1 MLGSTE
7 IIVLVVVIGV
17 LIFGA
22 KKIPELAKTFG
33 KAKGE
38 FEKGKIQGDK
48 ELKDFKGEIDNAA
61 KDTVNKDNAEK
72 DNVTKDNA
80 EKDNV
85 TKDNAEKD
93 NVTKEAKSD

>member
-22 KKIPELAKTFG
+22 KKIPQLAKTFG

-38 FEKGKIQGDK
+38 FEKGKIEADK
-48 ELKDFKGEIDNAA
+48 ELKDFKDEIDSVA
-61 KDTVNKDNAEK
+61 KNET
-72 DNVTKDNA
+72 DNVSKD
-80 EKDNV
+80 
-85 TKDNAEKD
+85 
-93 NVTKEAKSD
+93 KEVKSD